1 MKKIFIAIAFS
12 LSVIS
17 CKQESKV
24 EAEKSVQT
32 KVADVGQ
39 YELFGAELSP
49 EGAIS
54 ADEMLAKY
62 EAMSI
67 GDSVQITFK
76 GKVNS
81 VCQAKGCWMKLDLG
95 KPESES
101 FVRFKDYKFFVPM
114 DSEGTEAIIKGYAYK
129 DETSVEELKHYAKDA
144 GKPEDEIA
152 KITEPKI
159 EYRFLAD
166 GVLMK
171 KKG

>member
-1 MKKIFIAIAFS
+1 MKKIFLGIALS
-12 LSVIS
+12 LAIIS
-17 CKQESKV
+17 CKKETNEEVEKV
-24 EAEKSVQT
+24 TPTEVI
-32 KVADVGQ
+32 DVSQ
-39 YELFGAELSP
+39 YEPFGAEISTD
-49 EGAIS
+49 GVIS

-62 EAMSI
+62 ESMAV
-67 GDSVQITFK
+67 GDSVEITFK

-81 VCQAKGCWMKLDLG
+81 VCQAKGCWMKLDLE

-114 DSEGTEAIIKGYAYK
+114 DSEGSEAIIKGYAYK

-144 GKPEDEIA
+144 GKSEEEIA

>member
-1 MKKIFIAIAFS
+1 MKKIFLGIAFS
-12 LSVIS
+12 LAIIS
-17 CKQESKV
+17 CKQETKV
-24 EAEKSVQT
+24 EAEKPASTEV
-32 KVADVGQ
+32 VDASQ
-39 YELFGAELSP
+39 YESFGAEIST
-49 EGAIS
+49 EGIIS

-62 EAMSI
+62 EAMAV
-67 GDSVQITFK
+67 GDSVEIAFK

-101 FVRFKDYKFFVPM
+101 FVRFKDYEFFVPM
-114 DSEGTEAIIKGYAYK
+114 DSEGSDAIIKGYAYK

-144 GKPEDEIA
+144 GKPEEEIA

-171 KKG
+171 KKS

>member
-1 MKKIFIAIAFS
+1 MVVF
-12 LSVIS
+12 S
-17 CKQESKV
+17 CKQEINEEVKTDTV
-24 EAEKSVQT
+24 E
-32 KVADVGQ
+32 VADASQ
-39 YELFGAELSP
+39 YESFGADIST
-49 EGAIS
+49 EGIIS
-54 ADEMLAKY
+54 SEEMLKKY
-62 EAMSI
+62 EAMAI
-67 GDSVQITFK
+67 GDSVEIAFK

-144 GKPEDEIA
+144 GKPEEEIA
-152 KITEPKI
+152 KITEPKV

-171 KKG
+171 KKS